1 MKGKFK
7 EEDRPAY
14 KWSRQGDRASW
25 LPLEREGGIYEWEH
39 ILKQEPS
46 SPALTR
52 PPLGHAPIIFDGS
65 STAPLKK
72 ALFQGA
78 KARLFCVA
86 SALGSWGRG
95 GKRSAAGGGAK
106 VGFGGGHGIE
116 AKGGPEK
123 GGLCRDTGKTVPFF
137 KS

>member
-25 LPLEREGGIYEWEH
+25 LPLEREGGIYGWEH
-39 ILKQEPS
+39 ILKQELS

-65 STAPLKK
+65 FTAPLKK

-78 KARLFCVA
+78 KARLSVWHLPWGA
-86 SALGSWGRG
+86 GVGAAKDQLLGAGR
-95 GKRSAAGGGAK
+95 K
-106 VGFGGGHGIE
+106 
-116 AKGGPEK
+116 
-123 GGLCRDTGKTVPFF
+123 
-137 KS
+137 